1 MLIGD
6 DEQEDIFEIESLI
19 LLVYTLN
26 DLIQTV
32 TKLNLKC
39 KSRCVCGEYYVSYMS
54 LYGELQRQDLDVV
67 KGNLKSLLQC
77 MRIRRFN

>member
-6 DEQEDIFEIESLI
+6 DEQEVIFEIERYI
-19 LLVYTLN
+19 LLYTLN

-39 KSRCVCGEYYVSYMS
+39 KSRCVCGEFYVSYMS
-54 LYGELQRQDLDVV
+54 RYGELQHQDLDVV

>member
-6 DEQEDIFEIESLI
+6 DEQEVIFEIESLI
-19 LLVYTLN
+19 LPYTLN

-39 KSRCVCGEYYVSYMS
+39 KSRCVCGEFYVSYMS
-54 LYGELQRQDLDVV
+54 LYGELQH
-67 KGNLKSLLQC
+67 
-77 MRIRRFN
+77 

>member
-6 DEQEDIFEIESLI
+6 DEQEVIFEIERYI
-19 LLVYTLN
+19 LLYTLN

-39 KSRCVCGEYYVSYMS
+39 KSRCVCGEFYVSYMS
-54 LYGELQRQDLDVV
+54 RYGELQRQDLDVV